1 MTPKVRVQHTS
12 LLFSTSDT
20 WSVWNQVTWMVFYWG
35 GFWWKDLDKL
45 HSLLVFSQMLK
56 DWRDSTSW
64 CKWILTKHFVKVTQE
79 FFIEKK
85 LTQHSSF
92 LVFLIFTNFSYSV
105 HFSFISP
112 QHTGTRHKHI
122 YSHMHKHFFST
133 LLYKF
138 AISHN
143 DIAKFCNLEY
153 LWCWNTGRD
162 SKHLP
167 HK

>member
-64 CKWILTKHFVKVTQE
+64 CKWILTKHFVKVTQ
-79 FFIEKK
+79 
-85 LTQHSSF
+85 
-92 LVFLIFTNFSYSV
+92 NFSLKRNWHSIRLSL
-105 HFSFISP
+105 SFWFLQTSLIP
-112 QHTGTRHKHI
+112 YIFHLYPLNIQAQDTNTYIHTCTNI
-122 YSHMHKHFFST
+122 FFST

>member
-20 WSVWNQVTWMVFYWG
+20 WSDWNQVTWMVFYWG

-56 DWRDSTSW
+56 NWQDSTSW
-64 CKWILTKHFVKVTQE
+64 CKWILTKHFVKVTRLFLSFWFLRTSLIPHIFHLYPLNIQAQDTNTYIHTCTNI
-79 FFIEKK
+79 FF
-85 LTQHSSF
+85 
-92 LVFLIFTNFSYSV
+92 
-105 HFSFISP
+105 
-112 QHTGTRHKHI
+112 
-122 YSHMHKHFFST
+122 

-162 SKHLP
+162 SKRPP

>member
-92 LVFLIFTNFSYSV
+92 LVFLIFTNFSYLYPLN
-105 HFSFISP
+105 I
-112 QHTGTRHKHI
+112 QAQDTNTYIHTCTNI
-122 YSHMHKHFFST
+122 FFST